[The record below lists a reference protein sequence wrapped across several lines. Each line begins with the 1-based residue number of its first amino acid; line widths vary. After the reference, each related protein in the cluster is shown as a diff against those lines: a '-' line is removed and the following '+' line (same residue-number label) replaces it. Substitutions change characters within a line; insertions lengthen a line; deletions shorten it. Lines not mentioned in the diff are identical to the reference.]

1 LAKPL
6 EEYRRRRDFEHTPEP
21 APEPRPDAAA
31 GTGFVIQ
38 RHDARALHFD
48 LRLEVDGVLA
58 SWAVPKG
65 PPLREGVKR
74 LAVRTEDHPLEYLT
88 FAGEIPPGQYG
99 AGRMTVW
106 DHGTYEAGLIAERE
120 WKITLH
126 GRRISGEYH
135 LVRTAG
141 RGGKDEWLMFRST
154 HGEPGPE
161 DPAPRFRELR
171 PMLASLEEA
180 PFDDPDWDFEI
191 KWDGYRA
198 LALVTQ
204 DGTELRS
211 RTGRDLTGSYP
222 SLADLRRGIFAQEAV
237 LDGEVVVLDEEGRA
251 SFQDLQAGRG
261 AVTYVTFDVLYADG
275 AWVLERRL
283 AERRELLAALLTP
296 EGRPR
301 IVQSD
306 AVTGSGTALFAAAA
320 ERGVEG
326 IVAKRRTSPYQPGR
340 RGPDWRKV
348 KARQEVEAV
357 IGGFTEGERSRRGAI
372 AALLVGRRTDEG
384 LVYLGRVGS
393 GFTDASGR
401 ALRRRLERMVT
412 GECPFTEVPPVRG
425 KVSWVRPELTARV
438 AFTEWTDDDIMR
450 APSFLG
456 LAEEEPPER
465 PSPVLDLSRSEL
477 RVRDGGREIRLTN
490 LDKPF
495 WKAEGITK
503 GDILDHY
510 ARMAPVLVPH
520 LAGKPMVLKRY
531 PNGWDEPFFFQHQ
544 LPETAPRWLGR
555 VELDKGDERITYAV
569 VNDPLELLWVVNL
582 GCIDLNPWHATAERP
597 DQPEYVL
604 FDLDPQ
610 EGVAYASVVE
620 AALLLRE
627 ELDALG
633 LRGFPKTSG
642 SRGMHVLVPVL
653 PGVSHETVRLFAQ
666 LVGERM
672 RARRPDLITVEVQI
686 ARRGR
691 RVYVDANQNGYG
703 KTIASVYSVRPVPGA
718 SVSTPLRWEEVDE
731 GLDPSRF
738 TIAAVA
744 ARVAEDGDLF
754 APVLEDRQDLAAA
767 IARLGGSGRG

>member
-6 EEYRRRRDFEHTPEP
+6 EEYRRKRDFGRTPEP
-21 APEPRPDAAA
+21 APEAPPAPDA
-31 GTGFVIQ
+31 GSRFVIQ

-65 PPLREGVKR
+65 PPLHEGVKR

-88 FAGEIPPGQYG
+88 FAGEIPAGQYG
-99 AGRMTVW
+99 AGRMSVW
-106 DHGTYEAGLIAERE
+106 DHGRYEPELIAERE
-120 WKITLH
+120 WKVVLH
-126 GRRISGEYH
+126 GGRISGEYH
-135 LVRTAG
+135 LVRTSG
-141 RGGKDEWLMFRST
+141 RGGKDEWLMFRSSK
-154 HGEPGPE
+154 GEPGPE

-171 PMLASLEEA
+171 PMLASPEDK

-198 LALVTQ
+198 LALVSQ

-222 SLADLRRGIFAQEAV
+222 TLADLRRGIFAQEAV
-237 LDGEVVVLDEEGRA
+237 LDGEVVVLDDEGRP

-261 AVTYVTFDVLYADG
+261 GVTYVAFDVLYADG
-275 AWVLERRL
+275 VWMLERPL
-283 AERRELLAALLTP
+283 AERREVLGTLLTP

-301 IVQSD
+301 LIVSE
-306 AVTGSGTALFAAAA
+306 AVTGSGTSLFRAAA

-326 IVAKRRTSPYQPGR
+326 IVAKRRSSAYQPGR

-348 KARQEVEAV
+348 KARQEIEAV

-372 AALLVGRRTDEG
+372 AALLVGRPTDEG
-384 LVYLGRVGS
+384 IVYCGRVGS

-401 ALRRRLERMVT
+401 ALRRRLDRMVT
-412 GECPFTEVPPVRG
+412 DRSPFTSVPPVRG
-425 KVSWVRPELTARV
+425 TRWVRPDLAARV
-438 AFTEWTDDDIMR
+438 AFTEWTDDGIMR
-450 APSFLG
+450 APVFLG

-465 PSPVLDLSRSEL
+465 PHPVLDLSRSEI

-503 GDILDHY
+503 GDLLDHY

-520 LAGKPMVLKRY
+520 LAGRPEVLKRY

-544 LPETAPRWLGR
+544 LPETAPRWLSR
-555 VELDKGDERITYAV
+555 VELQKGDEEITYAV
-569 VNDPLELLWVVNL
+569 VNEALELLWVVNL

-610 EGVAYASVVE
+610 EGVAYASVIE

-627 ELDALG
+627 ELDAVG
-633 LRGFPKTSG
+633 LRGYPKTSG

-653 PGVSHETVRLFAQ
+653 AGVTHETVRLFAQ
-666 LVGERM
+666 VVGERM
-672 RARRPDLITVEVQI
+672 RARRPDLVTVEVQI

-703 KTIASVYSVRPVPGA
+703 KTIAGVYSVRPVPGA

-744 ARVAEDGDLF
+744 ARVADEGDLF

-767 IARLGGSGRG
+767 IARLGGAGVA